1 MDSGEND
8 HITLHYDIPVQGRY
22 YMILAMCDPAT
33 ANFNITGETIVMN
46 PYGHIPARLYGI
58 LPFVRL
64 LLASYFIL
72 ALIWMIRCYR
82 FSKELMSVHFVIS
95 IVLVVF
101 LIDTFVKY
109 LNITSY
115 NSKGFYVTSVT
126 IISLFISAAT
136 RAIARCLTLM
146 IAMGYIFLC
155 FIIISLGV
163 SRASIDGSA
172 WKIVSMGIIY
182 FGFSLWDAISNT
194 FSTSSDVN
202 MWRVIP
208 ASLVDSVIYFWILQ
222 SLLDTIQDLED
233 KNQTSKLSVFLSLR
247 NMIIVVVVVSTL
259 YNMAFSYLIV
269 HQALEKYWRWQ
280 WFFNDGVWS
289 VFYFVI
295 ICSIMVLLWYGNHR
309 QYLWAPNERSLAY
322 AYHVQVATDE
332 RPETEVMSMQDGEL
346 QSSNPNEHVTV
357 ETVDTTDTLK
367 PMKMQ

>member
-1 MDSGEND
+1 
-8 HITLHYDIPVQGRY
+8 
-22 YMILAMCDPAT
+22 MILAMCDPAT

-58 LPFVRL
+58 LPFVRI
-64 LLASYFIL
+64 LLAAYSIL
-72 ALIWMIRCYR
+72 AVIWMIRCYR
-82 FSKELMSVHFVIS
+82 YSKELMSVHFVIS

-115 NSKGFYVTSVT
+115 NIKGFYVTSVT
-126 IISLFISAAT
+126 IVSLFISAAT

-146 IAMGYIFLC
+146 IAMGYIKSRG
-155 FIIISLGV
+155 FIFRLGV
-163 SRASIDGSA
+163 SRASIDGST
-172 WKIVSMGIIY
+172 WKILSMGLIY
-182 FGFSLWDAISNT
+182 FGFSLWDSISNT
-194 FSTSSDVN
+194 FSSSSDVN

-233 KNQTSKLSVFLSLR
+233 KNQTSKLAVFLSLR
-247 NMIIVVVVVSTL
+247 NMIIIVVIVSTL
-259 YNMAFSYLIV
+259 YNIAFSYLIV

-295 ICSIMVLLWYGNHR
+295 IGSIMVTMTQMIYA

-322 AYHVQVATDE
+322 AYHVQVATE
-332 RPETEVMSMQDGEL
+332 EHTEEVMSMQDGEL
-346 QSSNPNEHVTV
+346 QPSNPNEHVTV

-367 PMKMQ
+367 PMKMY